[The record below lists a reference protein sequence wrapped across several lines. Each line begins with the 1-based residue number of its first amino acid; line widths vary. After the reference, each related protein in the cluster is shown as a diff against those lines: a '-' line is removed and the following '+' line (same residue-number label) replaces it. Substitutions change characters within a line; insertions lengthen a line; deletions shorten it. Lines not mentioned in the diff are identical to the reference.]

1 MTIVSAFLVPASPLP
16 YMQPDNPPWSSLA
29 EGMRAAGAALED
41 SAPDTIVIYSTGW
54 FAVLDQ
60 LWQMRPH
67 LQGVHVDHNWH
78 EYGELP
84 FDIRIDTE
92 LTQAAIDDANAAGIK
107 SKGVDYD
114 QFPIDTGTIVAANFL
129 NPDHQRP
136 LLNTANNLYHDWDIT
151 ERLGALVAAAAER
164 MKRNIA
170 VVAVGGL
177 SGAFY
182 RHSIDIAED
191 RIVNDEDDRWNRK
204 ILGMIEAGNMD
215 AMLAECPNYVSEAK
229 VDMGFKH
236 MAFIKG
242 ALGGGLSAAK
252 GGKVHAYGP
261 VYGAG
266 AAVIEFSV

>member
-1 MTIVSAFLVPASPLP
+1 MAIVSAFLVPASPLP
-16 YMQPDNPPWSSLA
+16 YVQPNNPPWGRLA
-29 EGMRAAGAALED
+29 EGMKAAGASLME
-41 SAPDTIVIYSTGW
+41 SSPDTIVIYSTGW

-84 FDIRIDTE
+84 FDIHIDTR
-92 LTQAAIDDANAAGIK
+92 LTQAAIDNANAQGIK

-114 QFPIDTGTIVAANFL
+114 QFPIDTGTIVASNFL
-129 NPDHQRP
+129 NADHKLP
-136 LLNTANNLYHDWDIT
+136 VLNTSNNLYHDWEMTD
-151 ERLGALVAAAAER
+151 RLGAIVAEEAG
-164 MKRNIA
+164 KLDKKIA

-182 RHSIDIAED
+182 RQKIDIAED
-191 RIVNDEDDRWNRK
+191 SIVSQQDDDWNRR
-204 ILGMIEAGNMD
+204 ILQLIEGGDAS
-215 AMLAECPNYVSEAK
+215 AMLAECPDYAQQAK

-242 ALGGGLSAAK
+242 ALGSRLA